1 MRIAFIVHDY
11 HRHGGHARYVAE
23 LASRFKKDH
32 EVHVF
37 ASVWEEPDP
46 DGITFHYVPAWR
58 WKALTSVLTFIL
70 PATWMI
76 GNKFDVVHAQGL
88 CGFRHSVSTA
98 HFIQTK
104 WVKKLRSHGK
114 SLGFSTWIWQWIV
127 GPLENFALG
136 PLCSKRVIAISQ
148 AVQRDLSFEC
158 SIKDNIDLI
167 YHGTDLNKFQPGNVD
182 LYRAEIRE
190 NLGIRGHS
198 FCAIF
203 VGNLQ
208 KGAAAAIRA
217 LVSAG
222 AVNLMIVSGS
232 DPTAEKALAVELGV
246 ENRLIWV
253 PLSKN
258 IERYFASA
266 DCFVFPTLYEPFG
279 MVISEAMASGLPVI
293 TNREAGAAELIEHGV
308 SGWLT
313 EKPWDVDQIADGL
326 NILANDPVLRKRMGD
341 AARKA
346 IEPYTWDRC
355 AEETMAVYHK
365 VVER

>member
-1 MRIAFIVHDY
+1 
-11 HRHGGHARYVAE
+11 
-23 LASRFKKDH
+23 
-32 EVHVF
+32 
-37 ASVWEEPDP
+37 
-46 DGITFHYVPAWR
+46 
-58 WKALTSVLTFIL
+58 
-70 PATWMI
+70 
-76 GNKFDVVHAQGL
+76 
-88 CGFRHSVSTA
+88 
-98 HFIQTK
+98 
-104 WVKKLRSHGK
+104 
-114 SLGFSTWIWQWIV
+114 
-127 GPLENFALG
+127 
-136 PLCSKRVIAISQ
+136 
-148 AVQRDLSFEC
+148 VQRDLLIEYN
-158 SIKDNIDLI
+158 IKDNVDLI
-167 YHGTDLNKFQPGNVD
+167 YHGTDFNKFNPSNVD
-182 LYRAEIRE
+182 RYRAEIRQKLGITE
-190 NLGIRGHS
+190 NL

-222 AVNLMIVSGS
+222 TIYLMIVSGS
-232 DPTAEKALAVELGV
+232 DPTADKALAVELGV
-246 ENRLIWV
+246 DNRLIWV

-313 EKPWDVDQIADGL
+313 EKPWDADQIAEGL
-326 NILANDPVLRKRMGD
+326 NALANDSDLRKRMGE

-355 AEETMAVYHK
+355 AAETKEIYYK
-365 VVER
+365 VFKG

>member
-1 MRIAFIVHDY
+1 MKIAFIVHDY

-58 WKALTSVLTFIL
+58 WKAFTSVLTFIL

-76 GNKFDVVHAQGL
+76 GNTFDVVHAQGL
-88 CGFRHSVSTA
+88 CGLKHSVTTA

-104 WVKKLRSHGK
+104 WVKKLKNEGK
-114 SLGFSTWIWQWIV
+114 SLGFSTWIWKWIV
-127 GPLENFALG
+127 GPLEKFALG
-136 PLCSKRVIAISQ
+136 PFCSQRVIAISK
-148 AVQRDLSFEC
+148 AVQRDLLIEYN
-158 SIKDNIDLI
+158 IKDNVDLI
-167 YHGTDLNKFQPGNVD
+167 YHGTDFNKFNPSNVD
-182 LYRAEIRE
+182 RYRAEIRQKLGITE
-190 NLGIRGHS
+190 NL

-222 AVNLMIVSGS
+222 TIYLMIVSGS
-232 DPTAEKALAVELGV
+232 DPTADKALAVELGV
-246 ENRLIWV
+246 DNRLIWV

-313 EKPWDVDQIADGL
+313 EKPWDADQIAEGL
-326 NILANDPVLRKRMGD
+326 NALANDSDLRKRMGE

-355 AEETMAVYHK
+355 AAETKEIYYK
-365 VVER
+365 VFKG